1 MEWNLGASSNTDL
14 RVAYIIK
21 QEQNFKLCHDL
32 FISTVLEIEMAK
44 KIYCLGTV

>member
-32 FISTVLEIEMAK
+32 FTSTVLEIEMAK